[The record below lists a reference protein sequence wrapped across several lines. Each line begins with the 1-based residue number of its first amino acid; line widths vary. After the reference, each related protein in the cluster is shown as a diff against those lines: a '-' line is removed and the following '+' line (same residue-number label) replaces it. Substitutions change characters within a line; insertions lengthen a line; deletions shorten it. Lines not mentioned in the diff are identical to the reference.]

1 MRLFRWSQKYIIRPV
16 TETFTHFGNDDG
28 YLLAAGVAYYV
39 GLSFFPLLWVL
50 IQGLNSFFQF
60 TNLGPWAEAYVLRYI
75 EFNVSV
81 EAKDQAFDVFK
92 AFQKGTPSAGLG
104 PVSIGVLL
112 FTAGTIFAQFER
124 AFDRIWKFTPPEDM
138 GWIATLQ
145 SLLFER
151 ITAFLLMIGVGIL
164 VVATFIAATT
174 LQKFYALVDPYL
186 VLPPVVRSGS
196 QFLVA
201 IVLNTL
207 AFGVLYHTMP
217 RARVRW
223 KEAFRGGLVVA
234 VVWEVG
240 RLVLVEFLIGERYTA
255 YGVVG
260 ALIAIQ
266 LWAWYAVTVILLGAE
281 YVRVTCA
288 HRVDHTSLEWR
299 RRRFW
304 QLMSRMTANRR
315 TPSGDPAT
323 ISATKPPGDAEEAG
337 EGTPEPHVR
346 EN

>member
-1 MRLFRWSQKYIIRPV
+1 MRLFRWFQKHVFQPV
-16 TETFTHFGNDDG
+16 RETFSHFGLDDG

-50 IQGLNSFFQF
+50 ITGLSSFL
-60 TNLGPWAEAYVLRYI
+60 TSMNLQADAQDYVLEYI
-75 EFNVSV
+75 EFNVSE
-81 EAKDQAFDVFK
+81 EARNQALAVFLEL
-92 AFQKGTPSAGLG
+92 QKGADSGRVG
-104 PVSIGVLL
+104 PISVAILL

-124 AFDRIWKFTPPEDM
+124 AFDRIWKYTPPEDM
-138 GWIATLQ
+138 GWIATIQ

-151 ITAFLLMIGVGIL
+151 LTAVILMFGVAVL
-164 VVATFIAATT
+164 VVATFIAATALQEFYT
-174 LQKFYALVDPYL
+174 LLDPYL
-186 VLPPVVRSGS
+186 FLPRYVRFGLKFGVS
-196 QFLVA
+196 

-234 VVWEVG
+234 IVWEVG
-240 RLVLVEFLIGERYTA
+240 RLLLVKYLIGGRYTA
-255 YGVVG
+255 FGVVG

-266 LWAWYAVTVILLGAE
+266 LWAWYAVTAILLGAE

-288 HRVDHTSLEWR
+288 HRTDSTNAEWR

-304 QLMSRMTANRR
+304 QLMSRMANKRTVAPTAPVATGSAPRPDSSAES
-315 TPSGDPAT
+315 TQPSG
-323 ISATKPPGDAEEAG
+323 K
-337 EGTPEPHVR
+337 
-346 EN
+346 